1 MCRKTMNGGILLP
14 QLSQHAGGLRRALL
28 RSHSPMVCAACWRL
42 PGVVALRCWHSASAK
57 LVHGNGG
64 LLWRKTLRQ
73 GAELGHLVRLVCR
86 VCCCMAR
93 GALLFRP
100 LQMQSFSHTQL
111 FQVGSVAELRVFKLE
126 RLAQRLSRYALLSFF
141 VQVFAVTVR
150 VAVFGINSKSA
161 KSTDA

>member
-1 MCRKTMNGGILLP
+1 MNKQPRARASQTCTKGEGTSIRARTGSMCRKTMNGGILLP

-100 LQMQSFSHTQL
+100 LQMARFSHTQL
-111 FQVGSVAELRVFKLE
+111 FGDG
-126 RLAQRLSRYALLSFF
+126 QRS
-141 VQVFAVTVR
+141 
-150 VAVFGINSKSA
+150 
-161 KSTDA
+161 

>member
-1 MCRKTMNGGILLP
+1 MHKGRALRARTGSMCRKTMNGGILLP

-100 LQMQSFSHTQL
+100 LQMARFSHMQL
-111 FQVGSVAELRVFKLE
+111 FGETAYLRRVFKLE

-141 VQVFAVTVR
+141 VQV
-150 VAVFGINSKSA
+150 KSLRQ
-161 KSTDA
+161 

>member
-1 MCRKTMNGGILLP
+1 MNGGILLP
-14 QLSQHAGGLRRALL
+14 QLSQMLGAFAELFSAAIPPRLRG
-28 RSHSPMVCAACWRL
+28 CWLL
-42 PGVVALRCWHSASAK
+42 PGVVALRCWHSASSK

-100 LQMQSFSHTQL
+100 LQMPRFSHTQL
-111 FQVGSVAELRVFKLE
+111 FGDG
-126 RLAQRLSRYALLSFF
+126 QRS
-141 VQVFAVTVR
+141 
-150 VAVFGINSKSA
+150 
-161 KSTDA
+161 